1 MKRNATTVVEQG
13 AGRWDVRSVRL
24 LAPLLVLVTSALA
37 AVKADA
43 QTASGLWAFEEGG
56 GTLTADTAGTN
67 NRTASLLNG
76 ASFGSPAPIGL
87 YALNLQTNL
96 SCAEAVGPAVN
107 TAGSYT
113 VAAWAKVNNAGATST
128 ALSIDGTKTS
138 AFMLRIV
145 NGQFQFFRT
154 SADATNASLIGVFAD
169 KGVIRAV
176 AGTWYHL
183 AGVFDASVSPRR
195 MTLYVNGVQRATGTS
210 NTAAWQA
217 TGKTA
222 IGRSILNG
230 NFVDNLLGAI
240 DDARFYS
247 STLTATQVQTLYT
260 AGFAPTFSLTP
271 GKDLWIMP
279 RGGNSQATITVNPLN
294 GFTGSV
300 SFAANNLPVGVSA
313 AFSPAA
319 AADVTTLTLTA
330 DGAAALGSANVTVTG
345 TNGGTTHTTP
355 FALMVT
361 AADAGDAFTWPAYTP
376 NLNYD
381 FRSEYPS
388 LAAPTQVL
396 NDVSNVVETISSGWW
411 CFRYGPNKNA
421 AVTSAAWNRML
432 ARLNKDFAYIRDVM
446 HWPPDKRAKRG
457 YFSTVYLFGS
467 GLSTDSAANT
477 DLGGWMSSVR
487 YQNEDW
493 PMILISY
500 YPVQCFDPAYTGT
513 DAGYQQGA
521 VTHEGI
527 HAVLADMPGCKNAAW
542 FHEGGNTWLQG
553 TAGAQQSG
561 NYSGMGWLSAGAM
574 IAPFMP
580 IECYSGWL
588 DDGSFGGPSA
598 EGVYQGVDAN
608 NTTYTTWRN
617 LLGGTQYG
625 EAFPHFMGEIVST
638 GSVAWIWRNC
648 PTRVLEGLATSP
660 GGLGVAET
668 RRLIMEYR
676 ARCAMCDF
684 GDWSAAYQKL
694 LTDNWNVTIAPEG
707 SPVWINAAPW
717 TSTCYVSTTS
727 TGATLTPNSITLPGW
742 SGANQIPLTVSGSI
756 GTTVAVNF
764 APMGNNMTCQL
775 VYRATDGSVV
785 YGQPVA
791 GGTCGVRLDKAVK
804 NNVVIAVICST
815 DYLYKGEA
823 TRTAKY
829 DYRLTSGTGVTGT
842 ASINTQWFKTT
853 PLPAGLT
860 ANGGD
865 GEISLSWS
873 AVSGATS
880 YTVKRATTP
889 GGPYAPLMP
898 PPAAPTY
905 IDTGLTNGTTYSY
918 VVSATGSSGMS
929 VDSREASATPFAT
942 DIITGNFGFE
952 IPSTTTYT
960 YNPSGGSWTFT
971 PSTSAGG
978 SGISKNSSSFTSG
991 NAAAPQGTQVA
1002 ILQKLATISQTISGF
1017 APGRTY
1023 VIKFLAAQRQNT
1035 SGGQDGETFDL
1046 KVDGTTIGSY
1056 EPVQART
1063 NYAGFSATFTATA
1076 ATHAVSFVGTNTN
1089 TGDNTA
1095 FIDNVVIASPT
1106 PSISAIANQT
1116 VPYGAAT
1123 GELPFTLND
1132 ADSTISSLAITS
1144 ASSNAAVVPLDHII
1158 PGGSGASR
1166 TVTITPAT
1174 SGMSTV
1180 TLTVSDGVNTAATSF
1195 DVTAQTASQTW
1206 RQRYFPSTENTGPG
1220 ADMVDANGD
1229 GLANLVE
1236 FFLNRDPV
1244 SPNPAATM
1252 PSIQNDGAYLTFTY
1266 TRSIAAMSETLGKVE
1281 WSDTLDGGSWS
1292 VEGVTETLLG
1302 DDGTVQSVKATV
1314 AAGEDRR
1321 FLRLRVT
1328 RPVPTVTGS
1337 SWQFPAGSH
1346 RR

>member
-1 MKRNATTVVEQG
+1 MKRMITPLRNCN
-13 AGRWDVRSVRL
+13 VRRL
-24 LAPLLVLVTSALA
+24 LMLSGGSSGPSASDRRYSMLRQVKITDPNPCMTRWYRLA
-37 AVKADA
+37 VM
-43 QTASGLWAFEEGG
+43 
-56 GTLTADTAGTN
+56 
-67 NRTASLLNG
+67 
-76 ASFGSPAPIGL
+76 SPAPVGIA
-87 YALNLQTNL
+87 ALNLPSNG
-96 SCAEAVGPAVN
+96 SCAETTGPAVN
-107 TAGSYT
+107 TSGSYT
-113 VAAWAKVNNAGATST
+113 VAAWVKVNNAAATST
-128 ALSIDGTKTS
+128 ILSIDGANTS

-145 NGQFQFFRT
+145 NGQFQFYRT
-154 SADATNASLIGVFAD
+154 SADATNATLIGIGAS
-169 KGVIRAV
+169 KSTIPAV
-176 AGTWYHL
+176 SGTWYHV
-183 AGVFDASVSPRR
+183 AGIFDASVTPRR
-195 MTLYVNGVQRATGTS
+195 MTLYVNGEQRVTGTS
-210 NTAAWQA
+210 TTAAWQA
-217 TGKTA
+217 AGKTA
-222 IGRSILNG
+222 IGRSILSG
-230 NFVDNLLGAI
+230 NYVDNLQGAI
-240 DDARFYS
+240 DDARFYGAI
-247 STLTATQVQTLYT
+247 LTGTQVQALY
-260 AGFAPTFSLTP
+260 AMGFQPTFSLTP
-271 GKDLWIMP
+271 GKDLCIMP
-279 RGGNSQATITVNPLN
+279 RGGTCQATILVNPLN

-300 SFAANNLPVGVSA
+300 SFSPSSLPAGVTTSYSPTSA
-313 AFSPAA
+313 S
-319 AADVTTLTLTA
+319 DVTTLTLTA
-330 DGAAALGSANVTVTG
+330 DGTAALGSANVIVTG
-345 TNGGTTHTTP
+345 SNGGTMRTTT

-361 AADAGDAFTWPAYTP
+361 AANAGDAFTWPAYTP

-396 NDVSNVVETISSGWW
+396 NDVSNVVGTISSGWW

-421 AVTSAAWNRML
+421 AVTAAAWTPML

-457 YFSTVYLFGS
+457 YFSTVYLYGS
-467 GLSTDSAANT
+467 GLSTDNASNT

-527 HAVLADMPGCKNAAW
+527 HAVLADMPGCKKAAW

-561 NYSGMGWLSAGAM
+561 NYSSMGWLSAGAM

-598 EGVYQGVDAN
+598 EGVYQGKDAN
-608 NTTYTTWRN
+608 NVTYTTWRN

-625 EAFPHFMGEIVST
+625 EAFPHFMGEIVSA

-648 PTRVLEGLATSP
+648 PSRVLEGLATST

-694 LTDNWNVTIAPEG
+694 LTNNWNISIAPEG

-717 TSTCYVSTTS
+717 TSTCYVSTTNTS
-727 TGATLTPNSITLPGW
+727 GTLTPNSITLPGW
-742 SGANQIPLTVSGSI
+742 SGANQIPLTVSGSA
-756 GTTVAVNF
+756 GTTVTVNF
-764 APMGNNMTCQL
+764 TPMGNNMTCQL

-791 GGTCGVRLDKAVK
+791 SGECSVRLDKAVK
-804 NNVVIAVICST
+804 NNVVIAVICNT

-829 DYRLTSGTGVTGT
+829 DYRLTPGTGVTAT

-853 PLPAGLT
+853 PLPADLT
-860 ANGGD
+860 ATGGNG
-865 GEISLSWS
+865 EVALSWS
-873 AVSGATS
+873 AVADATS
-880 YTVKRATTP
+880 YTIKRGASP
-889 GGPYAPLMP
+889 GGPYAMLTTTT
-898 PPAAPTY
+898 AATY
-905 IDTGLTNGTTYSY
+905 INTDLANGTTYYY
-918 VVSATGSSGMS
+918 VVSATGSSGTSMN
-929 VDSREASATPFAT
+929 SREASATPLPPYVT
-942 DIITGNFGFE
+942 TGNFGFE
-952 IPSTTTYT
+952 TPSTATYA

-971 PSTSAGG
+971 ASTSAGG
-978 SGISKNSSSFTSG
+978 SGIAKNSSTFTSG

-1002 ILQKLATISQTISGF
+1002 LLQKVATISQTISGF

-1023 VIKFLAAQRQNT
+1023 TIKFLACQRQNT

-1046 KVDGTTIGSY
+1046 KVDGTIIGSY

-1076 ATHAVSFVGTNTN
+1076 TTHTISFVGTNVN
-1089 TGDNTA
+1089 TGDNTV
-1095 FIDNVVIASPT
+1095 FIDNIVITSPI

-1116 VPYGAAT
+1116 VAYGAAT
-1123 GELPFTLND
+1123 DALPFTLND
-1132 ADSTISSLAITS
+1132 ADSAIPSLTVS
-1144 ASSNAAVVPLDHII
+1144 ATSSNAAVVPLDHIV
-1158 PGGSGASR
+1158 PGGSGIARS
-1166 TVTITPAT
+1166 VTITPAT
-1174 SGMSTV
+1174 SGTSTI
-1180 TLTVSDGVNTAATSF
+1180 TLTVSDGANTDSTSF
-1195 DVTAQTASQTW
+1195 TVTSQTAGQTW
-1206 RQRYFPSTENTGPG
+1206 RKRYFASTENTGPG

-1229 GLANLVE
+1229 GLVNLLE

-1244 SPNPAATM
+1244 LPNPASTM
-1252 PSIQNDGAYLTFTY
+1252 PVIRKVGPNLTFTY
-1266 TRSIAAMSETLGKVE
+1266 TRSIAAMSETLGRVE
-1281 WSDTLDGGSWS
+1281 WSDTLAAGSWS
-1292 VEGVTETLLG
+1292 VAGVTETLLG
-1302 DDGTVQSVKATV
+1302 DDGTVQSVRATV
-1314 AAGEDRR
+1314 SAGEGRR
-1321 FLRLRVT
+1321 FLRLKVT
-1328 RPVPTVTGS
+1328 RP
-1337 SWQFPAGSH
+1337 
-1346 RR
+1346 